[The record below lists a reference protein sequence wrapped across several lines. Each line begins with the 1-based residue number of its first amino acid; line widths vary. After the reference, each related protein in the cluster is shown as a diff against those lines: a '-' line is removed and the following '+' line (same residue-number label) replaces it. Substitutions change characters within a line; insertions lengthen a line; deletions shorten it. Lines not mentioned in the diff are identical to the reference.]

1 MRWPVE
7 HASCF
12 AGADHPLCEGRR
24 TEDADVD
31 LSEGKGGFFGGDDDV
46 AHGGQRDAGTDS
58 GRVDRTDD
66 RDRAVADGE
75 EGLAGQVV
83 WVADVG

>member
-1 MRWPVE
+1 V
-7 HASCF
+7 
-12 AGADHPLCEGRR
+12 RR
-24 TEDADVD
+24 
-31 LSEGKGGFFGGDDDV
+31 
-46 AHGGQRDAGTDS
+46 S

-83 WVADVG
+83 WVADVS